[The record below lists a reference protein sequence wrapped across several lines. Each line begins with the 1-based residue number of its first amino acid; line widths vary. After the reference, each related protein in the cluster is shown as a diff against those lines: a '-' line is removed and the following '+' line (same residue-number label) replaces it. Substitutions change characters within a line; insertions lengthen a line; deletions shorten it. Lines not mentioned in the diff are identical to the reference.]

1 MAGYFEYEKEDLD
14 LQVPVL
20 FSLRELRAIELLIG
34 GDTFETGS
42 DWAVVAERAQDKLSE
57 AIIIRRLEVEKN
69 LKSTT

>member
-34 GDTFETGS
+34 GDTFEAGS

-57 AIIIRRLEVEKN
+57 AIIVRRLEAEKN

>member
-20 FSLRELRAIELLIG
+20 FSLRELRAIELLLG
-34 GDTFETGS
+34 GDTFEAGS

-57 AIIIRRLEVEKN
+57 EIIIRRLEAEKN
-69 LKSTT
+69 LKSTE